1 MARRNFGTFIP
12 ARDPSELLPSSV
24 LESFNVYEKANNTQ
38 LLRYGGLVTYE
49 KPIREFFGDVNITA
63 SSFVTL
69 RAGTELPNN
78 CVGLRFINVVPN
90 VTVNINGGGWRTLL
104 NGDVFSGC
112 EIAQIAIQT
121 DAAGSCT
128 VQAVGTGD

>member
-1 MARRNFGTFIP
+1 MKRRNFGTFIH
-12 ARDPSELLPSSV
+12 AKDPEVLLPSAV
-24 LESFNVYEKANNTQ
+24 LESFNAYEKSADTQ
-38 LLRYGGLVTYE
+38 LMRYGGIVTYE
-49 KPIREFFGDVNITA
+49 KPIREFFGDINVG
-63 SSFVTL
+63 SSVVVTL

-104 NGDVFSGC
+104 NDDVFSGC
-112 EIAQIAIQT
+112 EIAQISIQT